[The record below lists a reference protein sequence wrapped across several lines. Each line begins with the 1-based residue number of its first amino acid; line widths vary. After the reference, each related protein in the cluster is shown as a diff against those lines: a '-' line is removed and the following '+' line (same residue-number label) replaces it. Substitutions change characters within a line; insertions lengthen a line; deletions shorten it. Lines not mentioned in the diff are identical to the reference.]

1 MTHMPDETVINRAAA
16 AFGVDCA
23 TLCGAGRTM
32 HVAQARQ
39 AVMYALRRR
48 GRTTT
53 AIGRLLGR
61 DHQTVL
67 YGARKAEARAVADPA
82 YARQLAELLPDRL
95 GA

>member
-1 MTHMPDETVINRAAA
+1 MADETVITRAAA

-67 YGARKAEARAVADPA
+67 YGARKAEERAIVDPR
-82 YARQLAELLPDRL
+82 YARQLAELLPDQL